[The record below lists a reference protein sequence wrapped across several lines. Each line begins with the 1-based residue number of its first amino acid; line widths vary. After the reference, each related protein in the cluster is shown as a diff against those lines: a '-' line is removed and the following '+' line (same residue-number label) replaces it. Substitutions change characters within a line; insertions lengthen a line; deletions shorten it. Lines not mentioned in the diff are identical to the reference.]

1 MSMVPCAAPA
11 LPLTRQP
18 RQSLPCADLALLL
31 TRQPRQSLPC
41 AAPALPLTRQPRQ
54 SHPVRRLSPP
64 AHGAASAVPSRTQTW
79 PSCSRNSLGSP
90 IPCADLAFLLTRQP
104 RQSLPCA
111 APALLLTGQPRQ
123 SLPCADLAFLLTR
136 RIKIR
141 PSYVRGSFLR
151 TRGLWNPFL
160 SPGRIAGHSRV
171 ALWPYCHL
179 HEEFRLCW
187 QTEIGAE

>member
-18 RQSLPCADLALLL
+18 RQSLPCAAPVLLL

-41 AAPALPLTRQPRQ
+41 AALALLLTRQPRQ

-64 AHGAASAVPSRTQTW
+64 AHETASAVPSRAQTW
-79 PSCSRNSLGSP
+79 PSCSRGSLGSP
-90 IPCADLAFLLTRQP
+90 IPCAD
-104 RQSLPCA
+104 
-111 APALLLTGQPRQ
+111 PALLLARQPRQ

-136 RIKIR
+136 RIKKR
-141 PSYVRGSFLR
+141 PSYVRGSLLR
-151 TRGLWNPFL
+151 TGGLWNPFL

-179 HEEFRLCW
+179 PEEFRLCW
-187 QTEIGAE
+187 QTEIGADELDF

>member
-1 MSMVPCAAPA
+1 MSMVPCAALA
-11 LPLTRQP
+11 FPLTKQP

-41 AAPALPLTRQPRQ
+41 A
-54 SHPVRRLSPP
+54 
-64 AHGAASAVPSRTQTW
+64 
-79 PSCSRNSLGSP
+79 
-90 IPCADLAFLLTRQP
+90 DLAFLLTRQP
-104 RQSLPCA
+104 RQSLPYA
-111 APALLLTGQPRQ
+111 APAL
-123 SLPCADLAFLLTR
+123 LLTR

-141 PSYVRGSFLR
+141 PSYVRGSLLR

-187 QTEIGAE
+187 QTEIGADELDF

>member
-1 MSMVPCAAPA
+1 MSMVPCAAPS
-11 LPLTRQP
+11 LLLTRRP
-18 RQSLPCADLALLL
+18 RQSFPCADLAFPLTGQPRQSFPCADLAFLL

-54 SHPVRRLSPP
+54 S
-64 AHGAASAVPSRTQTW
+64 
-79 PSCSRNSLGSP
+79 
-90 IPCADLAFLLTRQP
+90 
-104 RQSLPCA
+104 LPCA
-111 APALLLTGQPRQ
+111 APALLLTRQPRQ
-123 SLPCADLAFLLTR
+123 SHPVRSPGPSRSRDSLGSPLPYAAPVLLLTR

-141 PSYVRGSFLR
+141 PSYVRGSLLR
-151 TRGLWNPFL
+151 TGGLWNPFL

-187 QTEIGAE
+187 QTEIGADELDF

>member
-1 MSMVPCAAPA
+1 MRRPGLPAHETASAVP
-11 LPLTRQP
+11 
-18 RQSLPCADLALLL
+18 
-31 TRQPRQSLPC
+31 
-41 AAPALPLTRQPRQ
+41 
-54 SHPVRRLSPP
+54 PVRSPGPP
-64 AHGAASAVPSRTQTW
+64 AHEAASAVPSRAQTK
-79 PSCSRNSLGSP
+79 PSCSRGSLGSP
-90 IPCADLAFLLTRQP
+90 IPYADLAFLLTKQP

-179 HEEFRLCW
+179 PEEFRLCW
-187 QTEIGAE
+187 QTEIGAYGLDF